1 MYEHHSVTQ
10 TYEERTFQGCEKERT
25 FQGCDKEASQA
36 KSAQK
41 NKYPLSDSD
50 LEGILDDLE
59 PSWHWT

>member
-10 TYEERTFQGCEKERT
+10 TYKERT

-59 PSWHWT
+59 PS